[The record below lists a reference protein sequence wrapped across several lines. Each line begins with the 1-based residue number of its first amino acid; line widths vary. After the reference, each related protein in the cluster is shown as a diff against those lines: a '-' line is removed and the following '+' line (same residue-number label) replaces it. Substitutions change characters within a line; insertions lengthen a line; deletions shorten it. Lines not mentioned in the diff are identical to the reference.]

1 MYAQA
6 QLKEAFDKDEYQKF
20 NEALELGASANLCCY
35 EDVSGNMTSIYE
47 LALITED
54 SAHYIKACL
63 NHGCDVNYVSGKK
76 ASFIFRVSL
85 EMLAKSLTSSNAGN
99 TIKLFKELIDYDAS
113 LEAKDDQEK
122 TAFEYVLENEE
133 LGPQQRATILQT
145 FIENQTLSTENHHLA
160 LKFIC
165 DAKIETN
172 YMTLVRALLG
182 LNEKELS
189 HQLQDFQRRISDWKL
204 YRIQIALLQT
214 YRKEQLESALDALL
228 LTVPWSQKED
238 YIKVMEAAI
247 FADCWKVVWQVG
259 KCCRKNS
266 TVSGEDRIQLLNA
279 LIQRSP
285 RCEDREEYEGSLDL
299 LLGHNYC
306 CIDDPIDEQ
315 HNTSLHLAV
324 QQDNELAV
332 RLLLDRGASL
342 TCSNK
347 QKQFPLANMP
357 VDLLQQHFDDCLDSS
372 GKHGTEDFELTL
384 QYKNFCTA
392 DESSAL
398 VPILYMARCKELQK
412 LLHHPLIGSLL
423 QIKWQRLRSLFY
435 IHFIISLVYSVALM
449 AQVLLRFPNR
459 NESALFDGFLWIYG
473 FELICW
479 AIMVY
484 NLLNMISSYFLSR
497 HRPHWLEAA
506 LIFITFLNS
515 DFLKFSHDWQ
525 LFIAVVAIML
535 MALNLIRQIGGIPIR
550 IIATHVHML
559 SLVARNFLT
568 SFAHHSVLLGT
579 FGLIFYILFGKT
591 ETSPDEKFLTHT
603 KPSSTFLKTFIMF
616 WGQYDESDFINV
628 YSTLVVLSFM
638 LLAMILSNLLSGLAK
653 NLQELLEAKG
663 EIQNNLKEIK
673 KCIDLK
679 S

>member
-63 NHGCDVNYVSGKK
+63 NHGCDVNYINPQLNK
-76 ASFIFRVSL
+76 AAIHYAIVSL
-85 EMLAKSLTSSNAGN
+85 DSINLQVLLNHN
-99 TIKLFKELIDYDAS
+99 HKLFKELIDYDAS

-238 YIKVMEAAI
+238 YIKSDGGGHIRGLLE
-247 FADCWKVVWQVG
+247 
-259 KCCRKNS
+259 
-266 TVSGEDRIQLLNA
+266 SGVAREDRIQLLNA

-525 LFIAVVAIML
+525 LLHCLLVAIML
-535 MALNLIRQIGGIPIR
+535 MD
-550 IIATHVHML
+550 T
-559 SLVARNFLT
+559 
-568 SFAHHSVLLGT
+568 
-579 FGLIFYILFGKT
+579 
-591 ETSPDEKFLTHT
+591 
-603 KPSSTFLKTFIMF
+603 
-616 WGQYDESDFINV
+616 
-628 YSTLVVLSFM
+628 
-638 LLAMILSNLLSGLAK
+638 
-653 NLQELLEAKG
+653 
-663 EIQNNLKEIK
+663 
-673 KCIDLK
+673 
-679 S
+679 